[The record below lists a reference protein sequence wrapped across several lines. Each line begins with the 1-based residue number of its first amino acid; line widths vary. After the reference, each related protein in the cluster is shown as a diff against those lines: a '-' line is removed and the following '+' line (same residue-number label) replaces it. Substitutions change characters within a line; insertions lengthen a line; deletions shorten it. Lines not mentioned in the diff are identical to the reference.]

1 MTAPSFLNTDFAY
14 LRLTGVTDVQ
24 SIMDALL
31 TMLET
36 TLSATPTGVFPTTQR
51 WSTVSGTTY
60 KSPVDARGRWGQ
72 VALTRTSITRLRLQV
87 SDPSGQVHDGEVDIA
102 GAGSTVDLYA
112 GPGHL
117 WVECNNAG
125 TWETFRFAISDPTPE
140 ALDSGGAYVFCGSAR
155 DGTTGGAWG
164 NSAGVLPDCW
174 AGRCSG
180 GSLMSFT
187 FTSYGARPMCPIAD
201 NVNSHLLTE
210 AGSDV
215 VAPIGIGV
223 PTDFG
228 NSFVN
233 NFYCGKL
240 YQAICVDAGQ
250 TPGAVLAVPIDTGV
264 TGNFKV
270 TNLSSS
276 GSIRLAVRI
285 P

>member
-36 TLSATPTGVFPTTQR
+36 TLTATPTGVFPTTQR
-51 WSTVSGTTY
+51 WSTVSGTIY
-60 KSPVDARGRWGQ
+60 KSAVDARGRYGT
-72 VALTRTSITRLRLQV
+72 VELARTTITRLRLKV

-125 TWETFRFAISDPTPE
+125 TWETFRFVISDPTPE
-140 ALDSGGAYVFCGSAR
+140 ALDSGSAYVWCASKR
-155 DGTTGGAWG
+155 DGSTGSQWG
-164 NSAGVLPDCW
+164 GDVGGSPDNW
-174 AGRCSG
+174 AGRYAG
-180 GSLMSFT
+180 GSALSFT
-187 FTSYGARPMCPIAD
+187 FTTYAARPQCPIAD
-201 NVNSHLLTE
+201 TTNSHLLTE

-215 VAPIGIGV
+215 VTPLGTGV
-223 PTDFG
+223 PSDFG
-228 NSFVN
+228 NTSVN
-233 NFYCGKL
+233 NFYSGKM

-250 TPGAVLAVPIDTGV
+250 AAGAIIPVPIDTGV

-270 TNLSSS
+270 L
-276 GSIRLAVRI
+276 GLAVVGSCRVAVRV